1 MRTERKAIVIVSWHL
16 SLTYTT
22 ELART
27 LDVKQRRHLTC
38 EKIQKSL
45 TVRLSHRKC
54 HFDRQVA
61 RQLEKG
67 LLVQPIVAA
76 ITGNL
81 AESRSTRYPHLA
93 GPAQQP
99 IVKQFTMVTL
109 PFEHEDT
116 KQHALRHGHSLRQ
129 VAIPRTVI
137 TSDPAK
143 WLVM

>member
-1 MRTERKAIVIVSWHL
+1 M
-16 SLTYTT
+16 
-22 ELART
+22 
-27 LDVKQRRHLTC
+27 
-38 EKIQKSL
+38 
-45 TVRLSHRKC
+45 
-54 HFDRQVA
+54 
-61 RQLEKG
+61 
-67 LLVQPIVAA
+67 QPIVAA

-99 IVKQFTMVTL
+99 IVKQLTMVTL